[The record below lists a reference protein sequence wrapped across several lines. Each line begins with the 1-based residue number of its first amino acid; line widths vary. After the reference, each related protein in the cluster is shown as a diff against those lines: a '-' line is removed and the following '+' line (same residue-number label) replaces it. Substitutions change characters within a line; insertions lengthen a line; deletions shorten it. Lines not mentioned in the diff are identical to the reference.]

1 MRVLLSAVVLIG
13 LCLCCEGGV
22 PSNKMVLPPKA
33 IEIGEPEL
41 PAWDPPLVE
50 EVTYVPIDKLA
61 AVEQDVASAGKTA
74 WAAFASAL
82 VSF

>member
-1 MRVLLSAVVLIG
+1 
-13 LCLCCEGGV
+13 
-22 PSNKMVLPPKA
+22 MVLPPKA

-82 VSF
+82 VSLLVVLGRRIIRQRIG